1 MFAFHLPCRWLAT
14 LILATTLSS
23 VDAEE
28 QSPLNLPNQDPVNTV
43 AQPPAVDSRQQY
55 YNQFEQDMSLS
66 TPEWRSALKVE
77 FEKKIRLSKR
87 IEEKEHYRRLLD
99 ILAKFH

>member
-1 MFAFHLPCRWLAT
+1 MFVFRRPCRWLAT
-14 LILATTLSS
+14 LILAAALSS

-28 QSPLNLPNQDPVNTV
+28 QGPLDLPNQGPVNT
-43 AQPPAVDSRQQY
+43 ADQLPAVDSRQQY
-55 YNQFEQDMSLS
+55 YDRFEQDMSLS
-66 TPEWRSALKVE
+66 TPEWRNTLKAE